1 MGLSHHSLAS
11 FRLGATAAASCPY
24 SMYVKKLRIEYLPR
38 LRLDMGQAGSSK
50 SVRTVMYM
58 CGVRNLFVLFL
69 AITPLLLLSSHLAKG
84 ELHRC

>member
-1 MGLSHHSLAS
+1 
-11 FRLGATAAASCPY
+11 
-24 SMYVKKLRIEYLPR
+24 
-38 LRLDMGQAGSSK
+38 
-50 SVRTVMYM
+50 MYM